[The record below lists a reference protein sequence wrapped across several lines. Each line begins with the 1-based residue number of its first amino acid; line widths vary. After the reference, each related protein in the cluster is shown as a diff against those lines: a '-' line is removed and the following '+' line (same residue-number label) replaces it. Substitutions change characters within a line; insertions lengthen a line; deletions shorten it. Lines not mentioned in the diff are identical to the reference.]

1 MEILTKN
8 EIEGLSYAQKKEYE
22 IDLKAHK
29 RREMEDSAQDQS
41 LILWLFTGLCSI
53 PLFLATIT
61 AITFLISP
69 ILGMLVLVACVI
81 TLPLTLWD
89 MYHCRYPKQL
99 KQPKPAKLI
108 SEKRRAK
115 ELAAQSQYFILWL
128 IKIVLVPF
136 FLVFILLFIAMLT
149 NDILGNA
156 TLAASF
162 IVLPLMIYNSYRLR
176 YPKQATEIKGQL

>member
-8 EIEGLSYAQKKEYE
+8 EIKGLSYQEKKQYQ

-29 RREMEDSAQDQS
+29 RKELEDIAQDQP
-41 LILWLFTGLCSI
+41 LLLYLFISLCSI
-53 PLFLATIT
+53 PLVFVTIT
-61 AITFLISP
+61 VIAFLISP
-69 ILGMLVLVACVI
+69 IFGMLALIASFLL
-81 TLPLTLWD
+81 LPSALWD
-89 MYHCRYPKQL
+89 IYRHRWP
-99 KQPKPAKLI
+99 KQPKQPKLVKLI

-115 ELAAQSQYFILWL
+115 ELAAQSQHFILWL

-176 YPKQATEIKGQL
+176 YPKQATEMKGQL